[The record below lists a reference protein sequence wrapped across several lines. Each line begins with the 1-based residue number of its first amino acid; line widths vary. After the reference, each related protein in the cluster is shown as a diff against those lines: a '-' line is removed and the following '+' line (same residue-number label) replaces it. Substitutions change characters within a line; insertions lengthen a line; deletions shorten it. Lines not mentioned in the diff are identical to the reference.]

1 VWQSPRNVILS
12 GATLAPTLPAA
23 GFAAWLREYGELHTD
38 SPIHIHAIA
47 IGDQEFSAAAEDQLT
62 GPSGYFRGYSG
73 LPAGDGDPTP
83 DHYGGPILCQWMI
96 NLGFR
101 DLR

>member
-1 VWQSPRNVILS
+1 MWQSPRNVILS

-23 GFAAWLREYGELHTD
+23 GFAVWLREYGELHTD
-38 SPIHIHAIA
+38 SPIHIHA

-83 DHYGGPILCQWMI
+83 DHHGGPILCQWMI